1 MVFLIWDQSDG
12 QKWYFAMR
20 RQHVDA
26 TLLLLEHVELARSV
40 LVNDVEA
47 WDIKG
52 QNCIFKL
59 NNWHV
64 ADGIFKDLYMI

>member
-1 MVFLIWDQSDG
+1 MC
-12 QKWYFAMR
+12 